1 MKKYA
6 AWLFSVLLAVCLTAG
21 AEAQASKEAQIERYI
36 GAWIGED
43 YRMYVRLEDDEIYSR
58 LTQAFGN
65 YVWEF
70 DRCWFDAEE
79 DLSPEKTGEEAVLS
93 DPDEEQPEEIILDVR
108 DEPEAAEPENSEET
122 EDEQEE
128 ELSDLRNWLLPMLMN
143 GQAKIERNNG
153 NEN

>member
-36 GAWIGED
+36 GGWIGED

-70 DRCWFDAEE
+70 DRCRFDAEE
-79 DLSPEKTGEEAVLS
+79 DLLYAPNCVRYRQIIDWDSMELVREDWSLGDLGFTCFAFADDEDTLVGTDIPNIDGPVTFRRVS
-93 DPDEEQPEEIILDVR
+93 DEEYF
-108 DEPEAAEPENSEET
+108 
-122 EDEQEE
+122 
-128 ELSDLRNWLLPMLMN
+128 
-143 GQAKIERNNG
+143 GF
-153 NEN
+153 